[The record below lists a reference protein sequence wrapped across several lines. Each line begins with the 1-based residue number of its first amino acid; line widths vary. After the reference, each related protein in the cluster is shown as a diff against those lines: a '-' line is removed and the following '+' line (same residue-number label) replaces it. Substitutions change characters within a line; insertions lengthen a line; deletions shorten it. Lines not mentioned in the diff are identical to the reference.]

1 MSIMAMKKIVK
12 RIIWCVVGIL
22 ATPVVLYFALEGLD
36 SVAPEFT
43 EEKIMPVVANLFT
56 DYDDFIEE
64 DEATDPLVEP
74 SSAEDYH
81 RVIALCDSLQ
91 EVKPRYETTYLYF
104 KSTAYMGLGQE
115 KAYEFWIKKTIE
127 SYQGGNNGIAPYL
140 WGSLRYATQLRDK
153 GDYEG
158 SIKIIIPA
166 LDVMEKYADD
176 HFNLR
181 ISDDMPTK
189 LNGIMASDLV
199 ALGKTDEAEKKFQ
212 TAINIFID
220 RSKFMDITYETKTDT
235 SYYYTAVKLDLEAAK
250 AYIKAMEY
258 DRAQQWLE
266 KAKQT
271 ISESEQYTDSLR
283 NNRDAFLFDVHLM
296 DALVLT
302 HQGKAAEA
310 ERAYA
315 ACLEKKRAN
324 DPSAIN
330 MRLQYLKAARR
341 YQDIPALFHQFDSLL
356 VKRDVAM
363 NIDNISQ
370 ILAPQ
375 YTAYRGM
382 GQTAQA
388 LMMADSITQVL
399 DSAIIVTRN
408 DNAAE
413 LATIYETQK
422 KEAQISEQNSA
433 LSIMR
438 LMWIIAILVVG
449 IFIYVGYTILRRRS
463 ERRMAEMRAAQER
476 IENELKI
483 ARDIQM
489 SMVPSTFPEREGLD
503 MYASMTPAK
512 EVGGDLYG
520 YVLEDDKLYFAL
532 GDVSGKGVPASLFM
546 AQATRLFMTLAKQG
560 MMPAEI
566 CTRMNDA
573 LSGEDNENGMFVT
586 FFLGLVDLTTGHLDF
601 CNAGHNPPIIGGG
614 ENHGDFLDMLP
625 NAPIGLWP
633 GLEYEGEEIDSIKGR
648 TLFIYTDGLNEAEN
662 TAQEQFG
669 DDHLLAILRNTRFA
683 NARQVIE
690 TLADEV
696 SCHRNGAEPNDDLTM
711 MCLCLA

>member
-1 MSIMAMKKIVK
+1 M
-12 RIIWCVVGIL
+12 
-22 ATPVVLYFALEGLD
+22 PVVLWLVMEGLFA
-36 SVAPEFT
+36 VAPEFT
-43 EEKIMPVVANLFT
+43 EKKIAPVVMNLFM
-56 DYDDFIEE
+56 DYDDYLEE
-64 DEATDPLVEP
+64 E
-74 SSAEDYH
+74 
-81 RVIALCDSLQ
+81 LQ
-91 EVKPRYETTYLYF
+91 EVKPRFETIFLYF
-104 KSTAYMGLGQE
+104 KSNAYMALGQE

-127 SYQGGNNGIAPYL
+127 SYQGGNNGVTAYL
-140 WGSLRYATQLRDK
+140 SGSLGYATRLRDK

-158 SIKIIIPA
+158 SIKVILPA
-166 LDVMEKYADD
+166 LDVMEQHADD
-176 HFNLR
+176 HFNLM
-181 ISDDMPTK
+181 IPKSKPVE

-199 ALGKTDEAEKKFQ
+199 ALGKTDEAEKIFQ
-212 TAINIFID
+212 TAINSYINAAKFLEID
-220 RSKFMDITYETKTDT
+220 YETKTDT
-235 SYYYTAVKLDLEAAK
+235 CYYYTAVELDLEAAK

-283 NNRDAFLFDVHLM
+283 KNRDAFLFDIHM
-296 DALVLT
+296 MEALVLI

-315 ACLEKKRAN
+315 ACLEKKQAN
-324 DPSAIN
+324 NPSTIN

-399 DSAIIVTRN
+399 DSAIIATRN

-449 IFIYVGYTILRRRS
+449 IFIYVGYTTLRRRS